1 MNHAHDAPTLTRA
14 DVAAQLW
21 RWLPGV
27 YRARDTEGRLQA
39 FIALFADEL
48 WRLRRTLEK
57 QHADHFIDSAQDW
70 VIPYL
75 ADLLGSS
82 VLFTGDAARLG
93 EITTRNRD
101 DVKNTLRWRRQKGTL
116 AGLEGVARD
125 VSGFGVHAVEMFERL
140 AWMQNLLHIKPVAA
154 FALDLRNGEAVAA
167 ASGAFSKSRALTDL
181 RPASA
186 RAGWHR
192 VGQVVAFE
200 WPVASYPFA
209 GLTPRAQGSGR
220 VTFHP
225 LGLDCALYAGGATE
239 ALRAKV
245 VARPGAAGA
254 DICHA
259 HADDMPIRLRD
270 LRAHPA
276 AYVDSPL
283 GFAIREDGIA
293 LLGSGMGGLLGGP
306 TVTSAA
312 PEMAGDFGDLADLRG
327 LLPTDTTVYAAGL
340 QFELAAVRLGAVFQ
354 VFDGALAPVPY
365 SPGVALA
372 AQLQL
377 RNPQGRLSIDLVTP
391 AFTYIAGVAPYEPDS
406 GEFHHPALLLRLTQQ
421 GGATSAF
428 QASEVIV
435 RSARGVALQVY
446 LPLTLLAP
454 AAEQFFYVASDGS
467 TYFARADHGPGAPDR
482 NPDGSLFGA
491 FSAQNLARASE
502 GQRRIRPG
510 HPIGAARWRRVV
522 ARSLCCWD
530 RPLQPALAPGE
541 VAVDPERGRIAFPA
555 GELPTGELSVDFR
568 FALTA
573 PLGAGPHARSAALAL
588 PLPLQLITVARQR
601 NAGFASLQDA
611 IDAAPD
617 GAAVPVVIQIED
629 SAVYEEALLV
639 DGRNFPGGLVIQAAA
654 LQTPFIVKP
663 AAAVDLLRVSN
674 STISLL
680 TLDGLLLSGG
690 PVDVAGAVAAVS
702 LRQCTLVPDAT
713 PLNIATAAACALSL
727 DHCISGPVSL
737 AGTGPCS
744 IVDSIV
750 RHPGASVEAPGGV
763 AAIGCVASALVLTRS
778 TVIGD
783 VSAQSAAVSNSLC
796 YGGLALADVAASWLR
811 FSRLPLGVAFK
822 AFRSTSATPIFISL
836 TWSHAGFAHLHPNTA
851 ASLTRGAEEGGEIG
865 AFYSAGLPWC
875 TQNAGLRLLEYIPAG
890 LAPVQIRVLP
900 GFPGRVMP

>member
-1 MNHAHDAPTLTRA
+1 MNDAPTLTRA

-48 WRLRRTLEK
+48 WRLRRTLEQ
-57 QHADHFIDSAQDW
+57 QHTDHFIDSAQDW

-93 EITTRNRD
+93 EITARNRD
-101 DVKNTLRWRRQKGTL
+101 DVKNTLHWRRQKGTL

-125 VSGFGVHAVEMFERL
+125 VSGFGVHAVEMFERV
-140 AWMQNLLHIKPVAA
+140 AWMQNLAHIKPAAA
-154 FALDLRNGEAVAA
+154 FALDLRHGEAVAA
-167 ASGAFSKSRALTDL
+167 ATGAFSRARALTDL
-181 RPASA
+181 RPASP

-200 WPVASYPFA
+200 WPIASYPFA
-209 GLTPRAQGSGR
+209 SVTPRSHGGGR
-220 VTFHP
+220 FSFHP
-225 LGLDCALYAGGATE
+225 LGLDCALHAGGATE
-239 ALRAKV
+239 ALRAQV
-245 VARPGAAGA
+245 AARPGAAGA

-259 HADDMPIRLRD
+259 NADDTPIRWRD

-276 AYVDSPL
+276 AYVDSAL

-293 LLGSGMGGLLGGP
+293 LVGGLVESR
-306 TVTSAA
+306 TTSTA
-312 PEMAGDFGDLADLRG
+312 PEMASDFGDLADVRG
-327 LLPTDTTVYAAGL
+327 LLPADTTVYAAGL
-340 QFELAAVRLGAVFQ
+340 QFELAAVRLGAVFR
-354 VFDGALAPVPY
+354 VFEGALAPVPY
-365 SPGVALA
+365 SPGVAWA

-377 RNPQGRLSIDLVTP
+377 RNPQGRLTLDMVTP
-391 AFTYIAGVAPYEPDS
+391 AFTYIAGVAPCEPDS

-421 GGATSAF
+421 AGLATAF
-428 QASEVIV
+428 QASEAIV
-435 RSARGVALQVY
+435 RNARGVALQVY
-446 LPLTLLAP
+446 LPALAPLAP

-467 TYFARADHGPGAPDR
+467 TYFARADHSPGVPDR

-491 FSAQNLARASE
+491 FSAQHLARASE

-510 HPIGAARWRRVV
+510 HPAGAARWRRVV

-530 RPLQPALAPGE
+530 RPLQPAPAPGE

-555 GELPTGELSVDFR
+555 GELPMGVLSVDFR

-573 PLGAGPHARSAALAL
+573 PLGAGPHARPALAL
-588 PLPLQLITVARQR
+588 PLLTVARQR
-601 NAGFASLQDA
+601 NAGFASIQAA

-617 GAAVPVVIQIED
+617 GAAGPVVIQIED
-629 SAVYEEALLV
+629 SAVYEEALRI
-639 DGRNFPGGLVIQAAA
+639 DARNFPGGLLIQAAA

-663 AAAVDLLRVSN
+663 AAALEVLRVSN
-674 STISLL
+674 STVSML

-690 PVDVAGAVAAVS
+690 PVEVVGAVAAVK

-713 PLNIATAAACALSL
+713 PLNITAAACSLSL

-744 IVDSIV
+744 IADSIV

-763 AAIGCVASALVLTRS
+763 TAIGCAASALTLTRCS
-778 TVIGD
+778 VIGD
-783 VSAQSAAVSNSLC
+783 VSAQSASVSNSLC
-796 YGGLALADVAASWLR
+796 YGGLALADVAASCLR
-811 FSRLPLGVAFK
+811 FSRLPRGAAAK
-822 AFRSTSATPIFISL
+822 AFRCTSATPIFISL

-875 TQNAGLRLLEYIPAG
+875 TQNAGLRLDEYIPAG
-890 LAPVQIRVLP
+890 LVPVQIRVLP
-900 GFPGRVMP
+900 GYPGKVMP

>member
-1 MNHAHDAPTLTRA
+1 MNDAPTLTRA

-48 WRLRRTLEK
+48 WRLRRTLEQ

-101 DVKNTLRWRRQKGTL
+101 DVKNTLHWRRQKGTL

-125 VSGFGVHAVEMFERL
+125 VSGFGVHAVEMFERV
-140 AWMQNLLHIKPVAA
+140 AWMQNLAHIKPAA
-154 FALDLRNGEAVAA
+154 TFALDLRNGEAVAA
-167 ASGAFSKSRALTDL
+167 ASGAFSRARALTDL
-181 RPASA
+181 RPAGP

-192 VGQVVAFE
+192 VGQVAAFE
-200 WPVASYPFA
+200 WPIPSYPFTS
-209 GLTPRAQGSGR
+209 LTPQAQGGGR
-220 VTFHP
+220 FSFHP
-225 LGLDCALYAGGATE
+225 LGLDGALHAGGATE
-239 ALRAKV
+239 ALRAQV
-245 VARPGAAGA
+245 AARPGAAGA

-259 HADDMPIRLRD
+259 NADDTPIRLRD

-293 LLGSGMGGLLGGP
+293 LVGGLAGSP
-306 TVTSAA
+306 ATSTA
-312 PEMAGDFGDLADLRG
+312 PEMAGDFGDLADARG
-327 LLPTDTTVYAAGL
+327 LLAADTTVYAAGL
-340 QFELAAVRLGAVFQ
+340 RFELAAVRLGAVFQ

-377 RNPQGRLSIDLVTP
+377 RNPQGRLTLDTVTP

-421 GGATSAF
+421 GGVASAF
-428 QASEVIV
+428 PASELIV
-435 RSARGVALQVY
+435 RNARGVALQIY
-446 LPLTLLAP
+446 LPALALLAP
-454 AAEQFFYVASDGS
+454 TAEQFFYVASDGS
-467 TYFARADHGPGAPDR
+467 TYFARADHGPGTPDR

-491 FSAQNLARASE
+491 FSAQHLARASE
-502 GQRRIRPG
+502 GQRRIRLG
-510 HPIGAARWRRVV
+510 HPAGAARWRRVV

-541 VAVDPERGRIAFPA
+541 VAVDPERGRLAFPV
-555 GELPTGELSVDFR
+555 GEQPVGELSVDFR

-573 PLGAGPHARSAALAL
+573 PLGAGPHARPALAL
-588 PLPLQLITVARQR
+588 PLLTVARQR
-601 NAGFASLQDA
+601 NAGFASLQAA

-629 SAVYEEALLV
+629 SAVYEEALLI
-639 DGRNFPGGLVIQAAA
+639 DARNFPGGLVIQAAA
-654 LQTPFIVKP
+654 LQTPFIVMP
-663 AAAVDLLRVSN
+663 TAALNVLRVSN
-674 STISLL
+674 STVSTL

-690 PVDVAGAVAAVS
+690 PVDVLGAVAAVT

-713 PLNIATAAACALSL
+713 PLNVATAAACALSL

-744 IVDSIV
+744 VVDSIV
-750 RHPGASVEAPGGV
+750 RHPGASIEAPGGV
-763 AAIGCVASALVLTRS
+763 VAIGCAGSALALTRS

-783 VSAQSAAVSNSLC
+783 ASAQSASVSNSLC
-796 YGGLALADVAASWLR
+796 YGGLALADAAASCLR
-811 FSRLPLGVAFK
+811 FSRLPRGLATK
-822 AFRSTSATPIFISL
+822 AFRCTSATPIFISL
-836 TWSHAGFAHLHPNTA
+836 SWRHAGFVHLHPNTA

-865 AFYSAGLPWC
+865 AFYGAGLSWC
-875 TQNAGLRLLEYIPAG
+875 TQNARLRLDEYIPAG
-890 LAPVQIRVLP
+890 LVPVQIRVLP